1 MSSKMEHNL
10 FRFKH
15 DVVSLP
21 AALNKTTTRTS
32 RHHQAYLT
40 WGTSPPHTHRH
51 GEQHHHHMRHQ
62 TYLKHEQHHHLHHNN
77 HTAFEFWRPDLSFYH
92 ILVPIGYRATA
103 LSDASVCLS
112 VTLLPPETR
121 GYVLWGVGR
130 GLVNKHAFFLL
141 LGLRVGRAGG
151 RRPTVVGCVRSVL
164 SSSGIQWRPVIMGRV
179 VGPRHAK

>member
-1 MSSKMEHNL
+1 MEHNL
-10 FRFKH
+10 FRFKL

-21 AALNKTTTRTS
+21 VALNKTTTCTS

-40 WGTSPPHTHRH
+40 WGTSPPHAHRH
-51 GEQHHHHMRHQ
+51 GEQHHHHMHHQ

-112 VTLLPPETR
+112 VTLPPHR
-121 GYVLWGVGR
+121 KPVGMFGG
-130 GLVNKHAFFLL
+130 GLDVGWSTNMPFFFCLVCGSD
-141 LGLRVGRAGG
+141 GLAGG
-151 RRPTVVGCVRSVL
+151 
-164 SSSGIQWRPVIMGRV
+164 
-179 VGPRHAK
+179 GPR

>member
-1 MSSKMEHNL
+1 M
-10 FRFKH
+10 FRFKL

-21 AALNKTTTRTS
+21 VALNKTTTCTS

-40 WGTSPPHTHRH
+40 WGTSPPHAHRH
-51 GEQHHHHMRHQ
+51 GEQHHHHMHHQ

-151 RRPTVVGCVRSVL
+151 HYYIYRP
-164 SSSGIQWRPVIMGRV
+164 SGRTILHMTCGARNFKTYFKKYFKQYF
-179 VGPRHAK
+179 

>member
-1 MSSKMEHNL
+1 M
-10 FRFKH
+10 FRFKL

-21 AALNKTTTRTS
+21 VALNKTTTCTS

-40 WGTSPPHTHRH
+40 WGTSPPHAHRH
-51 GEQHHHHMRHQ
+51 GEQHHHHMHHQ

-151 RRPTVVGCVRSVL
+151 HYYIYRP
-164 SSSGIQWRPVIMGRV
+164 SGRTILHMTCGARNFKKYFKNTLKHTLKNTLKIF
-179 VGPRHAK
+179 